1 MKQVCAKVIVMRRNQ
16 VSRLFLSSWIIFVV
30 SKVRLRSCLHRLD
43 LKFSI
48 GIVRSV
54 FRHWCSLVCDL
65 KRHQIESLL
74 LSLENE
80 FSRVRLIQD
89 QFSVD
94 RQVSD
99 SKILELEREVAHFRS
114 KEQKA
119 CAEALQLAS
128 LNHKYACALAELQA
142 WMKEFEGFVVT
153 DGAINRLR
161 AHGLTLAQFPSHPV
175 PSAFSSPPLHVRSF
189 SAERRGRV
197 HTSPD
202 RRLNASS
209 LSDAFTPQ
217 PSSSALRHS
226 GVRRRG
232 GGYDLDV

>member
-1 MKQVCAKVIVMRRNQ
+1 MKQVCAKVIYRLRFLVLRRFH
-16 VSRLFLSSWIIFVV
+16 LFWISFVV
-30 SKVRLRSCLHRLD
+30 TKARLRLCMHRLCS
-43 LKFSI
+43 KFSV
-48 GIVRSV
+48 GILRSF
-54 FRHWCSLVCDL
+54 FRHWSFLVSDL
-65 KRHQIESLL
+65 KRHQIEALL
-74 LSLENE
+74 FSLENE

-94 RQVSD
+94 RQVYD
-99 SKILELEREVAHFRS
+99 STILQLEREVAYFRS

-119 CAEALQLAS
+119 CDEASQLAS
-128 LNHKYACALAELQA
+128 LNHKYSCALAELQA

-175 PSAFSSPPLHVRSF
+175 PSAFSSPPVNVRSF
-189 SAERRGRV
+189 SAERRGRL

-202 RRLNASS
+202 RRLNVSG
-209 LSDAFTPQ
+209 LSDTFTPQ
-217 PSSSALRHS
+217 PPSSTLRHS
-226 GVRRRG
+226 GARRRG

>member
-1 MKQVCAKVIVMRRNQ
+1 MRLCR
-16 VSRLFLSSWIIFVV
+16 
-30 SKVRLRSCLHRLD
+30 HRLY
-43 LKFSI
+43 LKFSH
-48 GIVRSV
+48 GTVRSV
-54 FRHWCSLVCDL
+54 FRHWCFLVSDL

-80 FSRVRLIQD
+80 FLRVRCIQD

-119 CAEALQLAS
+119 YDEALQLAS
-128 LNHKYACALAELQA
+128 LNHKYSRALAELQA

-175 PSAFSSPPLHVRSF
+175 PSACSSSPLNVRSF
-189 SAERRGRV
+189 SAERRGRL

-202 RRLNASS
+202 RRLNVSS
-209 LSDAFTPQ
+209 PSDTFTPQ
-217 PSSSALRHS
+217 PSSSTLRHS
-226 GVRRRG
+226 AARRRG